1 MVKYLSSYIFE
12 IRNRDIVPCAT
23 ENIAVVDDNDSRIL
37 KFKIPAVIDDVDIT
51 DKILAIRYVNA
62 LGQFDTFFSDTRE
75 IKTDGDKRYIIFPW
89 YLSQKATAA
98 SGTLTYDISVYDGH
112 ITDAAEE
119 GQYILHT
126 KPQVLN
132 IEKGLLDVGSASQN
146 PDVWT
151 DAIATFQKI
160 IGSYSNDAMNAA
172 EAAKKSEDKANA
184 YKDAAAVSASNAA
197 ASEAKAKQSE
207 QNAATSE
214 TNAAESANKAKAS
227 QTASATSETN
237 AKTSEQNAKASENA
251 SKASADDSASSA
263 SDSAN
268 SAQASLN
275 SQNAAK
281 TSETKAL
288 ASEKAAKQSETNA
301 ATSVQNASNYA
312 DNSQQSANDAAASA
326 AAALVSQNAAKASED
341 KAKISETNAKTSE
354 TNVANALVG
363 TLKLSGGTM
372 TGDITMSG
380 DAKFVGNLT
389 GNAGTATSAD
399 SATNDS
405 IGQQIDA
412 TYIKD
417 LRPTGDK
424 IIITKGNN
432 ETSTIDGA
440 APKGYILTETIP
452 ASTVTGQTW
461 FHVGSISNTSD
472 GDLIK
477 IEINCPTIVSTEN
490 NSVAYS
496 KNITLFIHDLAQ
508 TNDSDLSTAYI
519 FSYIMYDDKLKSSDV
534 DIENNSTKKEF
545 FYLIPTSGGNG
556 QSNAELWINTDSTFF
571 NSIINVS
578 IAKKDNW
585 GYVLR
590 YSTNA
595 PSADQAI
602 TPYSKT
608 SVVTDTN
615 YATRTNAGIVQIG
628 DNITVGN
635 KGLISLIKDNVDG
648 ALGYEAAEKINLV
661 SITIPTTG
669 WNQDSNSA
677 YPNYIDIVA
686 TGITG
691 SDCVALVIAPDSNVV
706 AKKCY
711 FTSTE
716 SLPNYLRI
724 RARNIPTE
732 PIKAFYYIIREDI
745 LMSFGQ
751 TPIGGVML
759 PPATTTELGGI
770 IVGEGLKV
778 SDKGVL
784 SSDVVIPEV
793 DKLTAYPVGSIYQSI
808 NLVSPA
814 KLFGGRWMQ
823 VATDRVLMGASDSHF
838 GGTTVESGLPNITG
852 SFVADV
858 KHQYSNAS
866 GAFTDNGY
874 NTSTGGSD
882 SYSNVRKFSLDASRS
897 NPIYG
902 RSNTVQPPAYYVY
915 SWLRLGN
922 VVRVITDPENVI
934 HLVKEADKVTGI
946 ADANGIFD
954 AELPNS
960 GEWTITVSR
969 NGESK
974 TKTFTINEYTQC
986 NVRITTADVFGV
998 VWDYSNSSTALTRLN
1013 RQSDPS
1019 GFVTVDVLTE
1029 PVAAVGTDFGSSPF
1043 DSHAPW
1049 SGMEEY
1055 NIVNNAVG
1063 PKYGGTG
1070 FSRTDNDT
1078 MVFIPEFYYKVV
1090 DDVTNKKRYFY
1101 ISSRQISGFEK
1112 HPGSGRYVGKYNTAS
1127 GYVSKT
1133 GLAPLTDITRATA
1146 RTKSMAKGH
1155 GWYQYDYA
1163 SWCAVIL
1170 LYIVEY
1176 ADWNSSSKIGTGA
1189 AKGVSGRTDSM
1200 TYHTGEASATSGVQ
1214 YRHIE
1219 NVFGNIETFV
1229 DGINFNGNNV
1239 YVCTNPDEYADNTYA
1254 GYTNVGT
1261 KTGSSGYIK
1270 ALGFSETAP
1279 WAIYPID
1286 VGGNDTTYI
1295 TDYCWNASSGWH
1307 AMASQGAN
1315 DAGILYLSLDKTSTT
1330 SNNTISTRLMF
1341 VPSKH

>member
-1 MVKYLSSYIFE
+1 M
-12 IRNRDIVPCAT
+12 
-23 ENIAVVDDNDSRIL
+23 
-37 KFKIPAVIDDVDIT
+37 
-51 DKILAIRYVNA
+51 
-62 LGQFDTFFSDTRE
+62 
-75 IKTDGDKRYIIFPW
+75 
-89 YLSQKATAA
+89 
-98 SGTLTYDISVYDGH
+98 
-112 ITDAAEE
+112 
-119 GQYILHT
+119 
-126 KPQVLN
+126 N
-132 IEKGLLDVGSASQN
+132 IEKGLLDVGSASKN

-160 IGSYSNDAMNAA
+160 IGSYHDDAINAA
-172 EAAKKSEDKANA
+172 EAAKKSEDNAKASEVNA
-184 YKDAAAVSASNAA
+184 ESYKNAAAVSASNAA
-197 ASEAKAKQSE
+197 ASEANANAYKDAAAASAESIRQSEINAHNYQIAAQKSAQAAATSEANAKQSE

-214 TNAAESANKAKAS
+214 TNAADSANKAKAS
-227 QTASATSETN
+227 QTASATSEAN
-237 AKTSEQNAKASENA
+237 AKISEQNAKASENA
-251 SKASADDSASSA
+251 SKTSADDSASSA

-288 ASEKAAKQSETNA
+288 ASEKAAKQSEINA
-301 ATSVQNASNYA
+301 TASEQNASSYA
-312 DNSQQSANDAAASA
+312 DNSQQSADDAAASA
-326 AAALVSQNAAKASED
+326 AAALASQNAAKASED
-341 KAKISETNAKTSE
+341 KAKASETNAKASE
-354 TNVANALVG
+354 TNATASEQNASSYADNSQQSADDAAASAAAALASQNAAKASEDKAKASETNAANALAG
-363 TLKLSGGTM
+363 ALKLSGGTM

-389 GNAGTATSAD
+389 GNADTATSAD

-432 ETSTIDGA
+432 ETSTIDSA

-508 TNDSDLSTAYI
+508 TNNSDLSTAYI

-578 IAKKDNW
+578 IAKKDSW
-585 GYVLR
+585 GYVLK
-590 YSTNA
+590 YSANA
-595 PSADQAI
+595 PSVDQAI

-686 TGITG
+686 TGITE

-745 LMSFGQ
+745 LMGFGQ
-751 TPIGGVML
+751 TPIGGAML

-770 IVGEGLKV
+770 IVGDGLRV

-784 SSDVVIPEV
+784 SADIVIPEV
-793 DKLTAYPVGSIYQSI
+793 DKLTAYPVGSIFQTVSST
-808 NLVSPA
+808 SPA
-814 KLFGGRWMQ
+814 ELFGGTWQ
-823 VATDRVLMGASDSHF
+823 EIAQNRVLMGAGSGHAA
-838 GGTTVESGLPNITG
+838 GTTVEAGLPNITG
-852 SFVADV
+852 SLIEANADGTPFRGS
-858 KHQYSNAS
+858 KASLKSS
-866 GAFTDNGY
+866 GALKFVEI
-874 NTSTGGSD
+874 NTSWGG
-882 SYSNVRKFSLDASRS
+882 YSGMSGSTYDVYFDASSS
-897 NPIYG
+897 NSIYG
-902 RSNTVQPPAYYVY
+902 RSATVQPAAYYVHI
-915 SWLRLGN
+915 WK
-922 VVRVITDPENVI
+922 RV
-934 HLVKEADKVTGI
+934 G
-946 ADANGIFD
+946 
-954 AELPNS
+954 
-960 GEWTITVSR
+960 
-969 NGESK
+969 
-974 TKTFTINEYTQC
+974 
-986 NVRITTADVFGV
+986 
-998 VWDYSNSSTALTRLN
+998 
-1013 RQSDPS
+1013 
-1019 GFVTVDVLTE
+1019 
-1029 PVAAVGTDFGSSPF
+1029 
-1043 DSHAPW
+1043 
-1049 SGMEEY
+1049 
-1055 NIVNNAVG
+1055 
-1063 PKYGGTG
+1063 
-1070 FSRTDNDT
+1070 
-1078 MVFIPEFYYKVV
+1078 
-1090 DDVTNKKRYFY
+1090 
-1101 ISSRQISGFEK
+1101 
-1112 HPGSGRYVGKYNTAS
+1112 
-1127 GYVSKT
+1127 
-1133 GLAPLTDITRATA
+1133 
-1146 RTKSMAKGH
+1146 
-1155 GWYQYDYA
+1155 
-1163 SWCAVIL
+1163 
-1170 LYIVEY
+1170 
-1176 ADWNSSSKIGTGA
+1176 
-1189 AKGVSGRTDSM
+1189 
-1200 TYHTGEASATSGVQ
+1200 
-1214 YRHIE
+1214 
-1219 NVFGNIETFV
+1219 
-1229 DGINFNGNNV
+1229 
-1239 YVCTNPDEYADNTYA
+1239 
-1254 GYTNVGT
+1254 
-1261 KTGSSGYIK
+1261 
-1270 ALGFSETAP
+1270 
-1279 WAIYPID
+1279 
-1286 VGGNDTTYI
+1286 
-1295 TDYCWNASSGWH
+1295 
-1307 AMASQGAN
+1307 
-1315 DAGILYLSLDKTSTT
+1315 
-1330 SNNTISTRLMF
+1330 
-1341 VPSKH
+1341 

>member
-1 MVKYLSSYIFE
+1 M
-12 IRNRDIVPCAT
+12 
-23 ENIAVVDDNDSRIL
+23 
-37 KFKIPAVIDDVDIT
+37 
-51 DKILAIRYVNA
+51 
-62 LGQFDTFFSDTRE
+62 
-75 IKTDGDKRYIIFPW
+75 
-89 YLSQKATAA
+89 
-98 SGTLTYDISVYDGH
+98 
-112 ITDAAEE
+112 
-119 GQYILHT
+119 
-126 KPQVLN
+126 N

-585 GYVLR
+585 GYVLK

-602 TPYSKT
+602 TPYFKT

-628 DNITVGN
+628 DNITVGD

-686 TGITG
+686 TGITE

-751 TPIGGVML
+751 TPIGGAML

-778 SDKGVL
+778 SDEGVL

-808 NLVSPA
+808 NLISPA

-823 VATDRVLMGASDSHF
+823 VTTDRVLMGASSSHF
-838 GGTTVESGLPNITG
+838 GGTTAEAGLPNITG

-858 KHQYSNAS
+858 KDGEHKVS
-866 GAFTDNGY
+866 GAFTAKDSII
-874 NTSTGGSD
+874 STGASDGGSHI
-882 SYSNVRKFSLDASRS
+882 YKFSLDASRS

-902 RSNTVQPPAYYVY
+902 ASDTVQPPAYYVY
-915 SWLRLGN
+915 NWLRLGN
-922 VVRVITDPENVI
+922 VVHVITDPENVI
-934 HLVKEADKVTGI
+934 HLIKEADKVTGI

-1029 PVAAVGTDFGSSPF
+1029 PVAAVGAHLGSSPF
-1043 DSHAPW
+1043 DSYAPW
-1049 SGMEEY
+1049 SGMDEY

-1063 PKYGGTG
+1063 PKYGETG

-1101 ISSRQISGFEK
+1101 ISSR
-1112 HPGSGRYVGKYNTAS
+1112 
-1127 GYVSKT
+1127 
-1133 GLAPLTDITRATA
+1133 
-1146 RTKSMAKGH
+1146 
-1155 GWYQYDYA
+1155 
-1163 SWCAVIL
+1163 
-1170 LYIVEY
+1170 
-1176 ADWNSSSKIGTGA
+1176 
-1189 AKGVSGRTDSM
+1189 
-1200 TYHTGEASATSGVQ
+1200 
-1214 YRHIE
+1214 
-1219 NVFGNIETFV
+1219 
-1229 DGINFNGNNV
+1229 
-1239 YVCTNPDEYADNTYA
+1239 
-1254 GYTNVGT
+1254 
-1261 KTGSSGYIK
+1261 
-1270 ALGFSETAP
+1270 
-1279 WAIYPID
+1279 
-1286 VGGNDTTYI
+1286 
-1295 TDYCWNASSGWH
+1295 
-1307 AMASQGAN
+1307 
-1315 DAGILYLSLDKTSTT
+1315 
-1330 SNNTISTRLMF
+1330 
-1341 VPSKH
+1341 